1 MTQNIEMKTPNNGT
15 KTEMVSRIQITQY
28 MRRADTEN
36 SYRPNMIKNG
46 YVDHIPN
53 DEIGSFHTDDTLS

>member
-1 MTQNIEMKTPNNGT
+1 M
-15 KTEMVSRIQITQY
+15 TQY
-28 MRRADTEN
+28 MRRADTET

-53 DEIGSFHTDDTLS
+53 NEIGSFHTDDTLS